1 MSLSKL
7 GADILVV
14 HLRPLLSRRDVLS
27 LSTVNTALFHQLE
40 FVRFRNTVVR
50 YTPQHGMLLDY
61 LRPETLRMIKHLDIN
76 GTGGDLDRILASQ
89 NFTGV
94 TAGTI
99 LAPIHPDQQKAFRH
113 IALQLTELSEVS
125 FKEDE
130 PGSSTNYLGDG
141 ALQNLHTFYL
151 QNVSL
156 PPLTK
161 LLSNGDGIALNLTVI
176 AFLPF
181 CVEEVAFTDKHTP
194 DGYVFQA
201 IELLRIVGSNR
212 FVPSL
217 RQVHVGLG
225 RGSRDESMRSK
236 RIAFF
241 TEVWKSAA
249 AHGMWRLVTATG
261 LPLNG
266 TPFVDGWECSCDK
279 LNGDLFL
286 TPEEVSEFSTGCKRD
301 GRYPRFEDFHTGNI
315 HITIKPTGHEV
326 DKLDRDL
333 LDQIR
338 GVSVLPG
345 DELNIEACVD
355 AVTDSTRCILIQIQ
369 SQWGTVAGYPNA
381 KRFSKIETLRIQNV
395 GHQDI
400 DEEDFED
407 PRPYNVN
414 LPLAILT
421 CLSIQQWTSLSELTV
436 PAMALQRGNCDNTIE
451 SGPIAAICGRH
462 LPAYAFAWLSTL
474 QSLRTLQVINWLAC
488 SECCEEL
495 CHSEFEIRSGD
506 SFLGELKRRIP
517 HGVTLF
523 LIAGTFWCESDEG
536 QWALVLANEIGNA
549 VGSDVSINLSHL
561 SVQVVEFEDDE
572 AEEDDN

>member
-1 MSLSKL
+1 MV
-7 GADILVV
+7 I
-14 HLRPLLSRRDVLS
+14 HIQPLLSRKDVLS
-27 LSTVNTALFHQLE
+27 LSAVNTALLHQLE
-40 FVRFRNTVVR
+40 CVRFRNTVVR
-50 YTPQHGMLLDY
+50 YTPQRGMLLDY
-61 LRPETLRMIKHLDIN
+61 LRPETLRTIKHLNIN
-76 GTGGDLDRILASQ
+76 GTDDDLDRILDSQ

-99 LAPIHPDQQKAFRH
+99 STPILPDQQEAFRH
-113 IALQLTELSEVS
+113 IALQLTELSELS
-125 FKEDE
+125 FSEDQ

-151 QNVSL
+151 QNVGL
-156 PPLTK
+156 PPLKK
-161 LLSNGDGIALNLTVI
+161 LLANGDGIALNLTVI

-201 IELLRIVGSNR
+201 IELLRIVGNNR

-217 RQVHVGLG
+217 RQVQVGLG
-225 RGSRDESMRSK
+225 RGSRDESMRSN

-249 AHGMWRLVTATG
+249 AHGMWRLATATG

-266 TPFVDGWECSCDK
+266 TPFVDGWVCSCDK

-286 TPEEVSEFSTGCKRD
+286 TAEEVSRFSTRCKRD
-301 GRYPRFEDFHTGNI
+301 GKYPRFEDFHADNI
-315 HITIKPTGHEV
+315 HITIKPTGHGV

-345 DELNIEACVD
+345 DELNIEACVG
-355 AVTDSTRCILIQIQ
+355 AVTGSTRCILIQTQ
-369 SQWGTVAGYPNA
+369 SQWGTVVGYPNA

-395 GHQDI
+395 GRQDV

-421 CLSIQQWTSLSELTV
+421 CLSLPQWASLSEITV
-436 PAMALQRGNCDNTIE
+436 PAMALQRGDCDNTIE

-474 QSLRTLQVINWLAC
+474 QSLRTLQLIQWLAC

-495 CHSEFEIRSGD
+495 WQPEFEIRASY
-506 SFLGELKRRIP
+506 SFLGELRRRIP
-517 HGVTLF
+517 RGVTSF
-523 LIAGTFWCESDEG
+523 LLSGTFWCESDEG
-536 QWALVLANEIGNA
+536 LWAFILAHKIQNA
-549 VGSDVSINLSHL
+549 VGNDVSINLSHL
-561 SVQVVEFEDDE
+561 RVQVAEFDGDGED
-572 AEEDDN
+572 EDDN